1 MTSTPPVALITGVSS
16 GIGAA
21 IAVKLVN
28 EGFRVVGTSRAPQ
41 SLAPIPG
48 VETLALDVTDDT
60 AVHAAVSEVIDR
72 TGRIDVLVNNAGL
85 GILGAA
91 EESSIAQA
99 RSLFDTNFFGVI
111 RLTNEVLPHMRRRGS
126 GRIVNIS
133 SVLGFLPAPYAAL
146 YSASKHALEGYTES
160 LDHELREYGVRVLLV
175 EPGYTRTAFGA
186 NMWDADTPQAA
197 YAENRAN
204 ARAMITE
211 KIRSAELPDVVADAT
226 YAAATDTRIKL
237 RYPAGRQARQLTL
250 LKRIAPAV
258 LLDNAIRKETRMNKP
273 RPTSALAD
281 H

>member
-1 MTSTPPVALITGVSS
+1 MTPTRPIALITGVSS

-28 EGFRVVGTSRAPQ
+28 GEFRVFGTSRAPQ
-41 SLAPIPG
+41 NLPPTPG
-48 VETLALDVTDDT
+48 VETLAVDVTDDT

-72 TGRIDVLVNNAGL
+72 AGRIDVLVNNAGL

-99 RSLFDTNFFGVI
+99 RALFETNFFGVI

-133 SVLGFLPAPYAAL
+133 SVLGYLPAPYAAL

-160 LDHELREYGVRVLLV
+160 LDHELREYGVRAVLV
-175 EPGYTRTAFGA
+175 EPGYTRTAFEA
-186 NMWDADTPQAA
+186 NMWDADRLQAA
-197 YAENRAN
+197 YADNRAN
-204 ARAMITE
+204 ARAVVAQ
-211 KIRSAELPDVVADAT
+211 KIRSAELPEVVAEAT
-226 YAAATDTRIKL
+226 YAAATDKRVKL

-250 LKRIAPAV
+250 LKRIAPAA
-258 LLDNAIRKETRMNKP
+258 LLDNGIRKRSGLNKP
-273 RPTSALAD
+273 RSTAVTANR
-281 H
+281 

>member
-21 IAVKLVN
+21 IARKLVN
-28 EGFRVVGTSRAPQ
+28 GGFRVFGTSRAPQ
-41 SLAPIPG
+41 RLSPIPG

-60 AVHAAVSEVIDR
+60 AVRAAVAEVIDR

-85 GILGAA
+85 GILGAG

-99 RSLFDTNFFGVI
+99 RSLFDTNFFGVL

-126 GRIVNIS
+126 GRIINIS

-146 YSASKHALEGYTES
+146 YSASKHAVEGYTES
-160 LDHELREYGVRVLLV
+160 LDHELREYGVRASLV
-175 EPGYTRTAFGA
+175 EPGYTRTDFEA

-197 YAENRAN
+197 YADNRA
-204 ARAMITE
+204 AVRATVAE
-211 KIRSAELPDVVADAT
+211 KIRSAELPEVVAEAT
-226 YAAATDTRIKL
+226 YAAATDKRIKL

-250 LKRIAPAV
+250 LKRIAPAA
-258 LLDNAIRKETRMNKP
+258 LLGSGIRKQSGLNRQRSTP
-273 RPTSALAD
+273 ALAGR
-281 H
+281 